1 MQPPPSAA
9 VRIGF
14 VHSDWLRI
22 RLLPVFFLF
31 TNKDDERLT
40 RWKEKLLGC
49 VESDLSGSKVLLLDR
64 GKDNHIFEG
73 NRYYHEAAKIE
84 QMELDAKS
92 RSKLLQRGST
102 SVRYVEAL
110 VEAFILKTEGV

>member
-1 MQPPPSAA
+1 MSQGGPT
-9 VRIGF
+9 F
-14 VHSDWLRI
+14 VIECNDNCISLHSNWLRI

-64 GKDNHIFEG
+64 GKDNNICFS
-73 NRYYHEAAKIE
+73 
-84 QMELDAKS
+84 L
-92 RSKLLQRGST
+92 
-102 SVRYVEAL
+102 
-110 VEAFILKTEGV
+110 